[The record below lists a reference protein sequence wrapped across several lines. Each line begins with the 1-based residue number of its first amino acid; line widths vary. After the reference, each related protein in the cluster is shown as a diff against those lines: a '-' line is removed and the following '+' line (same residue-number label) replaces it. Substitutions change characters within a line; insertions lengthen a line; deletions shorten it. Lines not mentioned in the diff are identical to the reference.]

1 MTMVTKN
8 ELQKL
13 GFGPSQSSDII
24 RKAKCLMVNKG
35 YGYYNNRR
43 LGCVP
48 IEAVE
53 EKLGVQLTESKVNKN
68 A

>member
-1 MTMVTKN
+1 MVTKN
-8 ELQKL
+8 ELQEL

-24 RKAKCLMVNKG
+24 RKAKCLMVKKG
-35 YGYYNNRR
+35 YCYYNNRR

-48 IEAVE
+48 MEAVE
-53 EKLGVQLTESKVNKN
+53 EILGISLSESQVNKN

>member
-8 ELQKL
+8 ELQEI

-24 RKAKCLMVNKG
+24 RKAKCLMVKKG
-35 YGYYNNRR
+35 YGYYNRR

-48 IEAVE
+48 MEAVE
-53 EKLGVQLTESKVNKN
+53 EILGISLSESQVNKN

>member
-1 MTMVTKN
+1 MVTKN
-8 ELQKL
+8 ELQEL

-24 RKAKCLMVNKG
+24 RKAKCLMVKKG
-35 YGYYNNRR
+35 DGYYNNRR

-48 IEAVE
+48 MEAVE
-53 EKLGVQLTESKVNKN
+53 EILGISLSESQVNKN